1 MSSITKETR
10 IFFGKLKGERHEVL
24 LLSEHKGYVKWLR
37 GLSNPKSNVRR
48 TLEWL
53 KKFDPPHPTPSVPT
67 PSVPTPSV
75 PITASDLMDRD
86 SIEEL
91 SYKDYDQIGSC
102 LLEDLSIEEI
112 RSYLKTRLNR
122 SYVHKSKQIDQFEYK
137 L

>member
-1 MSSITKETR
+1 MTSITTETR
-10 IFFGKLKGERHEVL
+10 IFFGKLKGHRHKVL

-37 GLSNPKSNVRR
+37 GLDNPKSNDVRR

-53 KKFDPPHPTPSVPT
+53 KKFDPPHPIP
-67 PSVPTPSV
+67 
-75 PITASDLMDRD
+75 ANSDLRERD

>member
-1 MSSITKETR
+1 MSFITKETR
-10 IFFGKLKGERHEVL
+10 IYFGKLKGQRHEVL
-24 LLSEHKGYVKWLR
+24 LLSEHKGYVEWLR
-37 GLSNPKSNVRR
+37 GLDNPKSNVRR

-53 KKFDPPHPTPSVPT
+53 KKFDPPHP
-67 PSVPTPSV
+67 
-75 PITASDLMDRD
+75 ITASDLMERD

-112 RSYLKTRLNR
+112 RSYLKTRINR